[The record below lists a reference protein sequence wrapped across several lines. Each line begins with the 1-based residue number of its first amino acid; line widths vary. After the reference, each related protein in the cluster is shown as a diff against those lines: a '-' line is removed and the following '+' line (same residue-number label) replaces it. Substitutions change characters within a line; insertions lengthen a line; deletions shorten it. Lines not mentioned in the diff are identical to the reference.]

1 MSIEPKITCLSDGT
15 VKIEFNGLAGYVSSY
30 HLVQPKLNQLQ
41 AASSRTTLCTTESL
55 QLDDSN

>member
-1 MSIEPKITCLSDGT
+1 MSIEPKITCLPDGT

-41 AASSRTTLCTTESL
+41 AVLSKTTLCTAESL
-55 QLDDSN
+55 KLNGSN